1 MLYEAFASR
10 NWTLP
15 NFISRYLADRYIEIA
30 YKVMKKGENPNWL
43 YYFLF
48 VGVFYLKRPLLTF
61 TGYLILVLLIIISI
75 IVSRKFD
82 SVGRVVSLFLMRN
95 ASPSVYTNWY
105 EKELLYGRS
114 YIAGSSALSPY
125 HSTRVVR
132 VGEVAAG
139 KAIAGLAG
147 KVAAPGVVE
156 GGAKVVDA
164 MAGAAAGDVGA
175 SAETAST
182 MGGLEAEAASS
193 TPKTY
198 TMSPAELKDMA
209 MADAINSANAVGKA
223 GVVVGVVVTGFLL
236 AEHALVNHETN
247 QHRPDGG
254 KKSTLQSMLE
264 ATYGNAAPTLP
275 ETPDIPDD
283 SDKKGGWGRWVFGK
297 KG

>member
-1 MLYEAFASR
+1 MR
-10 NWTLP
+10 
-15 NFISRYLADRYIEIA
+15 
-30 YKVMKKGENPNWL
+30 KGENPNWL

-48 VGVFYLKRPLLTF
+48 VGVFYVKRPLLIF
-61 TGYLILVLLIIISI
+61 TGYLVLVLLIIISI

-114 YIAGSSALSPY
+114 YIAENSALGPY

-132 VGEVAAG
+132 TGEVAAG
-139 KAIAGLAG
+139 KVIAGLAG

-164 MAGAAAGDVGA
+164 
-175 SAETAST
+175 
-182 MGGLEAEAASS
+182 
-193 TPKTY
+193 
-198 TMSPAELKDMA
+198 
-209 MADAINSANAVGKA
+209 INSANAVGKA
-223 GVVVGVVVTGFLL
+223 GVVVGVIVTGVLL

-264 ATYGNAAPTLP
+264 ATYGNAASTLP

-283 SDKKGGWGRWVFGK
+283 SDKKGGSGRWGFGK